1 MSDVPVADLVLR
13 SAKVAT
19 FAARQ
24 PTADPFECAE
34 DDLCDLRSDLTVVGG
49 RVTHTSGDLEGLR
62 SSLAPD
68 IGFHALASGKPEGHE
83 AGPACPSWCPRSSAI
98 RSPRHLRQPW
108 PGSGLSLYV
117 VKRPRGCPAT
127 GRRLR

>member
-1 MSDVPVADLVLR
+1 VSDVPVADLVLR

-49 RVTHTSGDLEGLR
+49 RLTHARGDFEGLR
-62 SSLAPD
+62 SRLA
-68 IGFHALASGKPEGHE
+68 A
-83 AGPACPSWCPRSSAI
+83 
-98 RSPRHLRQPW
+98 
-108 PGSGLSLYV
+108 
-117 VKRPRGCPAT
+117 AT
-127 GRRLR
+127 